1 MRPGI
6 ECLLEILRG
15 QGVARTIDAAEW
27 EAALVLAEEDHVL
40 SWTVA
45 RLRLRQSSVPPEI
58 ASSFAKIERDAAL
71 AAFYWSSELKGVLR
85 ALSQSD
91 ILAVPLKGPFL
102 AERLYGNAA
111 LRVSR
116 DLDLL
121 VRKADLPRAEA
132 VLAAIGFIP
141 GVPDDYHRSWYRRT
155 TTVELH
161 HDVENPLAFNFH
173 VEGALQRAQPAVFQ
187 GERCWQLA
195 PDDELL
201 YLCLHA
207 ARHRFELLSLIVDL
221 QLAFE
226 KLVHPATVWPPRP
239 EVAELSNLLTLGLAI
254 VRRLQPNTAVV
265 LSLPGTKEQN
275 QHLEGLADRLWQQL
289 LTQPSEPLNWRTAHA
304 FFVEIERPGWPRFRR
319 HCRHLRILAGRAIG
333 PDYEFAARFGLHR
346 TWQVRMLRPFRLLGD
361 LFRRRAPP
369 LQ

>member
-6 ECLLEILRG
+6 ECLLEILRE
-15 QGVARTIDAAEW
+15 QRVTRVVEIAEW
-27 EAALVLAEEDHVL
+27 EAALVLAEEEHVL
-40 SWTVA
+40 PWAVA
-45 RLRLRQSSVPPEI
+45 HLRLQAVSVPPAI
-58 ASSFAKIERDAAL
+58 ADRFAKIERDAAI
-71 AAFYWSSELKGVLR
+71 AAFYWCSELKGVLR
-85 ALSQSD
+85 ALGQSD

-102 AERLYGNAA
+102 AERLYGSAA

-132 VLAAIGFIP
+132 VLAAAGFIP
-141 GVPDDYHRSWYRRT
+141 GASDDYHRPWQRRT
-155 TTVELH
+155 TVVELH

-173 VEGALQRAQPAVFQ
+173 VEGAIERARPAVFQ

-201 YLCLHA
+201 FLCLHG
-207 ARHRFELLSLIVDL
+207 ARHRFELLSLILDL

-226 KLVHPATVWPPRP
+226 KLADASPGWHLRP
-239 EVAELSNLLTLGLAI
+239 EVAELSSLLTLGLAM
-254 VRRLQPNTAVV
+254 VSRLQPNTPVT
-265 LSLPGTKEQN
+265 LNLPGIKEQN
-275 QHLEGLADRLWQQL
+275 QHLEDLADRLWQRL
-289 LTQPSEPLNWRTAHA
+289 LSQPCESLNWRTAHA
-304 FFVEIERPGWPRFRR
+304 FFVEIEPPGWPRFRR

-346 TWQVRMLRPFRLLGD
+346 TWQVRMLRPFRLLSD
-361 LFRRRAPP
+361 LFRRQALP
-369 LQ
+369 

>member
-15 QGVARTIDAAEW
+15 QSAARTIGAAEW
-27 EAALVLAEEDHVL
+27 EAALVLAEEEHVL
-40 SWTVA
+40 PWTVA
-45 RLRLRQSSVPPEI
+45 GLRLQQIPVPPAI
-58 ASSFAKIERDAAL
+58 ANRLAKVERDAAI

-132 VLAAIGFIP
+132 ALATIGFIP
-141 GVPDDYHRSWYRRT
+141 GAPDDYHRPWHRRT

-173 VEGALQRAQPAVFQ
+173 VEGAIERARPAVFQ

-201 YLCLHA
+201 FLCLHA
-207 ARHRFELLSLIVDL
+207 ARHRFELLSLILDL

-226 KLVHPATVWPPRP
+226 KLPGASTAWHLRP
-239 EVAELSNLLTLGLAI
+239 EVAELSGLLTLGLAM
-254 VRRLQPNTAVV
+254 VHRLQPSTAVV
-265 LSLPGTKEQN
+265 PNLRGTKEQH
-275 QHLEGLADRLWQQL
+275 QHLEDLADRLWQQL
-289 LTQPSEPLNWRTAHA
+289 LTQPGEPLNWRTVHA

-319 HCRHLRILAGRAIG
+319 HCRHLRILAGRAIE

-346 TWQVRMLRPFRLLGD
+346 TWQVRMLRPFRLASD
-361 LFRRRAPP
+361 LFGRQPSS
-369 LQ
+369 

>member
-6 ECLLEILRG
+6 ECLLEVLRG
-15 QGVARTIDAAEW
+15 QSVARTIDGAEW
-27 EAALVLAEEDHVL
+27 EAALVLAEEEHVL
-40 SWTVA
+40 PWAVA
-45 RLRLRQSSVPPEI
+45 RLRLRQVSVPPAI
-58 ASSFAKIERDAAL
+58 ANRFAKIERDAAI

-102 AERLYGNAA
+102 AERLYLNAA

-132 VLAAIGFIP
+132 VFAAIGFIP
-141 GVPDDYHRSWYRRT
+141 GVPDDYHRPWSRRT

-173 VEGALQRAQPAVFQ
+173 VEGALQRARPAVFQ
-187 GERCWQLA
+187 GEHCWQLA

-201 YLCLHA
+201 FLCLHA
-207 ARHRFELLSLIVDL
+207 ARHRFELLSLILDL

-226 KLVHPATVWPPRP
+226 RLPDATTVWHPQP
-239 EVAELSNLLTLGLAI
+239 EVAELSSLLTLGLAM

-265 LSLPGTKEQN
+265 FNFPGTKEQN
-275 QHLEGLADRLWQQL
+275 QHLEDLADRLWQQL
-289 LTQPSEPLNWRTAHA
+289 LTQPGEPLNWRTTHA

-319 HCRHLRILAGRAIG
+319 HCRHLRILAGRAIE
-333 PDYEFAARFGLHR
+333 PDYEFAARFGLRR
-346 TWQVRMLRPFRLLGD
+346 TWQVRMLRPFRLLSD
-361 LFRRRAPP
+361 LLRRQALP
-369 LQ
+369 